1 MSKRIGE
8 YFEGVISGVNSWGMY
23 VELPNTVEGLVHVTN
38 MADDYYY
45 YDEEK
50 YAMIG
55 TESGKCYTLGQKV
68 KVMVKNTDQVLK
80 TIDFVLADREEEEAG
95 I

>member
-1 MSKRIGE
+1 MSRRIGE
-8 YFEGVISGVNSWGMY
+8 CYEGVISGVNAWGMY

-38 MADDYYY
+38 MVDDYYY

-55 TESGKCYTLGQKV
+55 KDTGKEYTLGEKV
-68 KVMVKNTDQVLK
+68 WVMVKAADRISK
-80 TIDFVLADREEEEAG
+80 TIDFILVQNMEE
-95 I
+95 